1 MGVRGHEHR
10 IHAART
16 ALRLGAAKAF
26 SPWAPDPSPAEPN
39 HDTKATRDLE
49 ARRTMNGDKMND
61 PTNTEPVER
70 LSEAW
75 WAARSPEIRARRC
88 SAHRRN
94 GDQCAKVAMEAQ
106 KVCGTHGGRA
116 PQAKAKARQRL
127 DEAADRMAR
136 ELLKIATTSESESV
150 KLSAVRDALDR
161 AGLKPPT
168 QVEVGPKAPEPWEE
182 LLGDVA
188 HITRAQ
194 HEAMKRGEYIPAPP
208 TQQPAL
214 PPRPDDIVDA
224 EVVDAPAQHR
234 EHDSPGADGTRQGDV
249 PGNRPLWAE
258 DAPTRPPSRELVTLE
273 EAAAEVAQANRAAG
287 VHQKGRSRR

>member
-1 MGVRGHEHR
+1 M
-10 IHAART
+10 T
-16 ALRLGAAKAF
+16 
-26 SPWAPDPSPAEPN
+26 
-39 HDTKATRDLE
+39 
-49 ARRTMNGDKMND
+49 D
-61 PTNTEPVER
+61 PTNNEPVER

-127 DEAADRMAR
+127 DEAADRMAH

-150 KLSAVRDALDR
+150 KLAAVRDALDR

-168 QVEVGPKAPEPWEE
+168 QVEVGPKQPEPWEE

-188 HITRAQ
+188 HVTRAQ
-194 HEAMKRGEYIPAPP
+194 HEAMKRGEPMPPAPASP
-208 TQQPAL
+208 RAL
-214 PPRPDDIVDA
+214 PPADEDIVDA
-224 EVVDAPAQHR
+224 EVVDAPAPHP
-234 EHDSPGADGTRQGDV
+234 EHDPRGADGARQGDM
-249 PGNRPLWAE
+249 PGSRPSWAE

-273 EAAAEVAQANRAAG
+273 QAAAEVAQANRAAR
-287 VHQKGRSRR
+287 VSQTRRKRR

>member
-1 MGVRGHEHR
+1 M
-10 IHAART
+10 
-16 ALRLGAAKAF
+16 
-26 SPWAPDPSPAEPN
+26 SDN
-39 HDTKATRDLE
+39 
-49 ARRTMNGDKMND
+49 
-61 PTNTEPVER
+61 PTNTGPVER
-70 LSEAW
+70 LSEEW

-127 DEAADRMAR
+127 DEAADRMAH

-150 KLSAVRDALDR
+150 KLAAVRDALDR

-168 QVEVGPKAPEPWEE
+168 QVEVGPKQPEPWEQ

-194 HEAMKRGEYIPAPP
+194 HEAMKQGQPLPPSPLPPAPEP
-208 TQQPAL
+208 L
-214 PPRPDDIVDA
+214 EVVDA
-224 EVVDAPAQHR
+224 EVVDAP
-234 EHDSPGADGTRQGDV
+234 SPYTPSSHPGKPGERAGRVGQGEM
-249 PGNRPLWAE
+249 PGNRPAWAE
-258 DAPTRPPSRELVTLE
+258 DAPTGPPSRELVTLE
-273 EAAAEVAQANRAAG
+273 DAAAEVAAVNRAAG
-287 VHQKGRSRR
+287 VYQKPRKRR